1 MTPSPE
7 PLRVERRTLVHPDA
21 ALLVAQVQAEYV
33 QRYGGPDEAPI
44 DAGEFEAGRGT
55 FFVGYVDGVP
65 VATGAW
71 RWHAT
76 PPGLDAGR
84 CVELK
89 RMYVVN
95 GLRRR
100 GFAVQMLEAL
110 ERDAREAGADA
121 VVLETGINQ
130 PEAIALYERRG
141 YVPVP
146 GFGHYRDSPLSRC
159 FAKLLAR

>member
-7 PLRVERRTLVHPDA
+7 PLRVERRTLTHPDA
-21 ALLVAQVQAEYV
+21 AQLITQVQSEYV

-55 FFVGYVDGVP
+55 FLVAYVDDVP

-76 PPGLDAGR
+76 PPGLDAER

-89 RMYVVN
+89 RMYVVD

-100 GFAVQMLEAL
+100 GIAAQLLEAL
-110 ERDAREAGADA
+110 ERDARAAGADA
-121 VVLETGINQ
+121 VVLETGVNQ
-130 PEAIALYERRG
+130 PEAIALYERSG
-141 YVPVP
+141 YAPVS

-159 FAKLLAR
+159 FAKQLAD

>member
-1 MTPSPE
+1 MTTPPHG
-7 PLRVERRTLVHPDA
+7 LRLERRTITHPDA
-21 ALLVAQVQAEYV
+21 ALLVAMVQAEYV
-33 QRYGGPDEAPI
+33 QRYGGEDEAPI
-44 DAGEFEAGRGT
+44 DPGEFEPGRGT
-55 FFVGYVDGVP
+55 FLVGYVEGVP

-76 PPGLDAGR
+76 PDGLDAQR

-89 RMYVVN
+89 RMFVVD

-100 GFAVQMLEAL
+100 GIAALLLEAL
-110 ERDAREAGADA
+110 EDDARATGADA

-146 GFGHYRDSPLSRC
+146 GFGHHRDSPLSRC
-159 FAKLLAR
+159 FAKWLTR

>member
-1 MTPSPE
+1 MPTPPHG
-7 PLRVERRTLVHPDA
+7 LRLERRTITHPDA
-21 ALLVAQVQAEYV
+21 ALLVATVQAEYV
-33 QRYGGPDEAPI
+33 QRYGGEDEAPI
-44 DAGEFEAGRGT
+44 DPGEFEPGRGT
-55 FFVGYVDGVP
+55 FFVAYVDGVP

-76 PPGLDAGR
+76 PPGLDAQR

-89 RMYVVN
+89 RMFVVD

-100 GFAVQMLEAL
+100 GIAALVLEAL
-110 ERDAREAGADA
+110 EDDARAAGADA

-130 PEAIALYERRG
+130 PEGIALYERQG

-159 FAKLLAR
+159 FAKRLG